1 MVNYLKASAKAV
13 RVFAGPLAAPFE
25 GVLSLYEDEQ
35 TEKRQAELDAM
46 INEVQNVS
54 RETLGEIF
62 EARTDI
68 KELREQFILGME
80 ICFSILAQNRKLLS
94 SRDLEENLVV
104 LIESDREKLEARGF
118 ITKEVL
124 TKEISKIYADSPK
137 LFQTTIGMAGFPL
150 ELIPQGDELKVI
162 VFKFINR
169 CVNLQINQQIKIFK
183 SLSEENPDSD
193 ILRIQTQILKEKA
206 LNRIGE

>member
-94 SRDLEENLVV
+94 SPDLEENLPF
-104 LIESDREKLEARGF
+104 LMEPYREKLETSGL
-118 ITKEVL
+118 ITDEVL
-124 TKEISKIYADSPK
+124 A
-137 LFQTTIGMAGFPL
+137 
-150 ELIPQGDELKVI
+150 DELC
-162 VFKFINR
+162 KFY
-169 CVNLQINQQIKIFK
+169 KT
-183 SLSEENPDSD
+183 DSR
-193 ILRIQTQILKEKA
+193 LF
-206 LNRIGE
+206 